1 MPRARARSLKPI
13 AIACLVVLGVALLAL
28 AFGVKPLPD
37 NSQRRYET
45 ALPAGTSTRLDRYFA
60 PTIEEHPH
68 ESGFRLVADGVEAF
82 ALRALTAQHAERS
95 LDVQYYIW
103 NSDVTGVLLIRELLN
118 AADRGVHVRLLL
130 DDLDARAKNFA
141 LTAIDAHP
149 NIEVRIFN
157 PFASRSGFA
166 GKVIEA
172 LASFSR
178 INGRMHN
185 KAWIADNRIA
195 IAGGRNVGDEYFTA
209 SGRLNFL
216 DLDFAILGP
225 AVGEM
230 SGAFDSYWNS
240 AAVWPIAALNP
251 ESVDPA
257 RLAALRVSAQ
267 ERFAHAEH
275 STYGRALASNGVLQS
290 VAADPGD
297 IHWSSRWQVLTD
309 DPLKAQLEH
318 VPLSRSAV
326 LRGLSGAIERAHH
339 EVELISAYFVPGE
352 HGTAVLTGLARAG
365 AEVSILTNSLAATD
379 VAAAHAGYANYREA
393 LIAGGASLWELKPDP
408 LAGSHGLSTFGSS
421 GASLHTKAVMVDRQ
435 LLFVGS
441 FNLDP
446 RSVSLNCEQGVLV
459 DDPEL
464 ANQSVQLLERVRA
477 SAWRVSHGS
486 DGRLEWTDGHQTL
499 EREPGASL
507 SRRTFARVLRWLPI
521 ESQL

>member
-1 MPRARARSLKPI
+1 MSRARSLKPI
-13 AIACLVVLGVALLAL
+13 AIACLVVLGVALLAV

-37 NSQRRYET
+37 NTQRRYET
-45 ALPAGTSTRLDRYFA
+45 AVPAGTNAPLDRYFGR
-60 PTIEEHPH
+60 TLEEHPQA
-68 ESGFRLVADGVEAF
+68 SGFSLVADGVQAF

-103 NSDVTGVLLIRELLN
+103 NSDVTGILLIRELIN

-149 NIEVRIFN
+149 NIEVRIYN
-157 PFASRSGFA
+157 PFASREGVA

-209 SGRLNFL
+209 SERLNFL
-216 DLDFAILGP
+216 DLDFAMIGP

-230 SGAFDSYWNS
+230 SAAFDSYWNS
-240 AAVWPIAALNP
+240 AAVWPIATLNP
-251 ESVDPA
+251 ENDDPE
-257 RLAALRVSAQ
+257 RFAALRVSAQ
-267 ERFAHAEH
+267 ARFEHAEQ
-275 STYGRALASNGVLQS
+275 STYGRALASSGALQRI
-290 VAADPGD
+290 AAEPGE
-297 IHWSSRWQVLTD
+297 IHWSNRWQVLSD
-309 DPLKAQLEH
+309 DPMKGQLEH
-318 VPLSRSAV
+318 VRLSRSAV
-326 LRGLSGAIERAHH
+326 LRGLSAAIERAHH

-352 HGTAVLTGLARAG
+352 YGTEVLTGLARAG
-365 AEVSILTNSLAATD
+365 AKVSILTNSLAATD
-379 VAAAHAGYANYREA
+379 VAAAHAGYANYRDA

-408 LAGSHGLSTFGSS
+408 MSGSHSLSAFGSS
-421 GASLHTKAVMVDRQ
+421 GASLHTKAVTIDRQ
-435 LLFVGS
+435 SLFVGS

-459 DDPEL
+459 EHAEL
-464 ANQSVQLLERVRA
+464 ATQSLQLLERVRA
-477 SAWRVSHGS
+477 SAWRVNHGS
-486 DGRLEWTDGHQTL
+486 GGRLEWSDGHQTL

-507 SRRTFARVLRWLPI
+507 SRRALARVLRWLPI